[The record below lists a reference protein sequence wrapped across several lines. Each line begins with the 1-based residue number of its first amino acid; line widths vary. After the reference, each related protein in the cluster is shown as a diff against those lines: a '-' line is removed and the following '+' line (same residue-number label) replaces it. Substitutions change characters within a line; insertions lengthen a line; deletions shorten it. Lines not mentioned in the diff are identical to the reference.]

1 MNKAINQ
8 YKNVSVES
16 GLEGASPYLITKKLI
31 DGCMIFLKQA
41 KVAIHN
47 KDFEKKAFHI
57 SKAQAIITTL
67 ASSLQVDKSEQ
78 VANNLLSLYDFCI
91 GQLID
96 ASSEMD
102 ITKLEAVEKVM
113 GEIKAGWDAIP
124 QDAIQEAE
132 LLRAQASAKV
142 ESNGE

>member
-16 GLEGASPYLITKKLI
+16 GLEGASPYQITKKLL

-41 KVAIHN
+41 KVAVQN
-47 KDFEKKAFHI
+47 KDYEKKSFHI

-67 ASSLQVDKSEQ
+67 AASLQADKNEEVSG
-78 VANNLLSLYDFCI
+78 NLLALYDFCLNE
-91 GQLID
+91 LIT
-96 ASSEMD
+96 ASTEMKVE
-102 ITKLEAVEKVM
+102 KLESVEKVM

-124 QDAIQEAE
+124 MDAVLEAE
-132 LLRAQASAKV
+132 NMRN
-142 ESNGE
+142 NGPQVSTDAG

>member
-16 GLEGASPYLITKKLI
+16 GLEGASPYLVTKKLL

-41 KVAIHN
+41 KVAIDN

-67 ASSLQVDKSEQ
+67 ASSIQVDKNEQ
-78 VANNLLSLYDFCI
+78 VSNNLLSLYDFCLNE
-91 GQLID
+91 LIS
-96 ASSEMD
+96 ASAEMSVMK
-102 ITKLEAVEKVM
+102 IESVEKVM
-113 GEIKAGWDAIP
+113 GEIKSGWDSIP
-124 QDAIQEAE
+124 AEAIQEAE
-132 LLRAQASAKV
+132 KMRANGQGDSNLL
-142 ESNGE
+142 

>member
-16 GLEGASPYLITKKLI
+16 GLEGASPYQITKKLL

-41 KVAIHN
+41 KVALIN

-67 ASSLQVDKSEQ
+67 ASSLQVDKSEE
-78 VANNLLSLYDFCI
+78 VAGNLLSLYDFCLT
-91 GQLID
+91 QLIE
-96 ASSEMD
+96 ASAEMD
-102 ITKLEAVEKVM
+102 VSKLEAVEKVM

-124 QDAIQEAE
+124 QEEILKAEAM
-132 LLRAQASAKV
+132 RASISAKV
-142 ESNGE
+142 GDDAR